1 MTQTLLIFGLGYSGR
16 AIAQA
21 AAAAGFTVIA
31 TSRNPEGQGAPPG
44 VTIIPFDAAAPAI
57 ASATHII
64 ATSAPDEHG
73 VRPVESVPV
82 FVFILAV
89 TRKNASL
96 DAQDDGFGG
105 GYLFSLAVSR
115 NVIVPQKRRARI

>member
-57 ASATHII
+57 AAATHI
-64 ATSAPDEHG
+64 
-73 VRPVESVPV
+73 
-82 FVFILAV
+82 
-89 TRKNASL
+89 
-96 DAQDDGFGG
+96 
-105 GYLFSLAVSR
+105 
-115 NVIVPQKRRARI
+115 